1 VKTMAEIV
9 AAYPGAP
16 LALFGRY
23 GIGSRDKFGF
33 RPEQTLREVL
43 ARHLIFDE
51 GPVLAYLAEADA
63 EERAVLVDTLDGAV
77 VDVRGPDEFALYRL
91 PESRLLDAEVAAEV
105 MADLDRSWTFV
116 CREGPMAAA
125 AARHFRGK
133 GHRGVRALRGGLEG
147 WAVAHPEFPSYRG
160 RLRLLPGGHALRW
173 KLARPLCQ
181 GLARVV
187 GNAAWALEP
196 SVVRLRSGFTPQLE
210 TTLPAD
216 AAEAGSQRLELSSVR
231 ALVWGD
237 VITVVRPGTRDWQAV
252 APSLLA
258 WAAGLP
264 DLAGGALPAD
274 LRSRVEGALARDVA
288 PRLVE
293 HKGTVELARLEELV
307 AYVRL
312 GGGCQGCSSAGVTLS
327 EEVAAAVFTAAPEI
341 LEVRDATDHAAG
353 AAPHH

>member
-1 VKTMAEIV
+1 MKTMAEVV

-51 GPVLAYLAEADA
+51 EAVLAYLASADA
-63 EERAVLVDTLDGAV
+63 EERAVLVDEVRGSV

-91 PESRLLDAEVAAEV
+91 PDSRLLDGGVAAEV
-105 MADLDRSWTFV
+105 MADLDRPWVFV

-125 AARHFRGK
+125 AARHFRGQ
-133 GHRGVRALRGGLEG
+133 GHRGVRALRGGLEA
-147 WAVAHPEFPSYRG
+147 WAAAHPEFPSYG
-160 RLRLLPGGHALRW
+160 GPLRLLPGGHALRW
-173 KLARPLCQ
+173 RLPRPLCQ
-181 GLARVV
+181 GLARV
-187 GNAAWALEP
+187 G
-196 SVVRLRSGFTPQLE
+196 
-210 TTLPAD
+210 D
-216 AAEAGSQRLELSSVR
+216 
-231 ALVWGD
+231 ALVWRD

-258 WAAGLP
+258 WAADLP
-264 DLAGGALPAD
+264 DLEGGPVPDD
-274 LRSRVEGALARDVA
+274 LAERVAAALARDVA

-293 HKGTVELARLEELV
+293 HRGTVELARLEELV

-341 LEVRDATDHAAG
+341 LEVRDATDHDAG
-353 AAPHH
+353 TAPHH

>member
-1 VKTMAEIV
+1 MAEVV

-51 GPVLAYLAEADA
+51 GPVLAYLAAVDA
-63 EERAVLVDTLDGAV
+63 EERSLLVDSLAGSV
-77 VDVRGPDEFALYRL
+77 VDVRGTAEFALYRL
-91 PESRLLDAEVAAEV
+91 PESRLLDAAVAEEVL
-105 MADLDRSWTFV
+105 ADLDRPWVFV
-116 CREGPMAAA
+116 CREGPMSVA

-133 GHRGVRALRGGLEG
+133 GHRGVRALRGGLEA
-147 WAVAHPEFPSYRG
+147 WAGPDFPSYRG
-160 RLRLLPGGHALRW
+160 ALRLLPGGHALRW

-181 GLARVV
+181 GLARVKV
-187 GNAAWALEP
+187 P
-196 SVVRLRSGFTPQLE
+196 SGDVE
-210 TTLPAD
+210 
-216 AAEAGSQRLELSSVR
+216 

-237 VITVVRPGTRDWQAV
+237 VITVVRPEARDWHEL
-252 APSLLA
+252 APTLRS
-258 WAAGLP
+258 WASALP
-264 DLAGGALPAD
+264 DLPGGPLPVD
-274 LRSRVEGALARDVA
+274 LRSRVENALARDVA

-293 HKGTVELARLEELV
+293 HKGTVELDRLEELV

-327 EEVAAAVFTAAPEI
+327 EEVAAAIFTAAPEI

-353 AAPHH
+353 LTPHH